1 MKNLHVYRG
10 QSAVND
16 FLNPENH
23 LTPLVELSEKLNPFI
38 ADQVHI
44 YIKLQTFL
52 PLMNIK
58 SIPAY
63 EMLKQ
68 DMSPTKKIIESSSG
82 NMAFS
87 LSILSR
93 SAGYEKM
100 KAVISH
106 EISLGKLQLLL
117 FSGAEVL
124 VNQEPIC
131 PNPDSPNSGI
141 QIAKKTGQKTDWK
154 NLNQYANLANPEGHY
169 YKCGQQILK
178 QMDNNVQI
186 FCTSLGTTGSM
197 CGISQAL
204 KKKTSAFCLG
214 VVRKPN
220 NPVPG
225 PRTLNLLKMINFN
238 WQNHIDALI
247 DEGTR
252 HAYEQSLKLC
262 RAGILAG
269 PSSGLNLAGLLRFLR
284 QEKLKHGL
292 EKFRNSKG
300 EINCVILACDLP
312 FLYMDEYFKYLPRS
326 FFPKIFHEKKLLNHI
341 NFRQTGK
348 QQIIVSAAT
357 VMKKFF
363 MCTPGRLWRTMTEGK
378 SLSVNESYILIDL
391 RSEKSFSCGH
401 IPESINIS
409 ESQLIAQVDAL
420 SEQWRGRKL
429 ILICEYGELSY
440 FYARILQDKGYY
452 GFSLSGGFIK
462 WSELNYPRSSLT
474 CPIRR

>member
-1 MKNLHVYRG
+1 MKNLNVYCG
-10 QSAVND
+10 QAAIND

-23 LTPLVELSEKLNPFI
+23 LTPIVELNEKLNPFL
-38 ADQVHI
+38 ADKVHI

-52 PLMNIK
+52 PLMNVK

-68 DMSPTKKIIESSSG
+68 DMCPAKKIIESSSG

-87 LSILSR
+87 LSILSNCF
-93 SAGYEKM
+93 GYEKM

-117 FSGAEVL
+117 LSGAEIF

-131 PNPDSPNSGI
+131 PNPNSLSSGI
-141 QIAKKTGQKTDWK
+141 KIAEKIGQKEDWK

-178 QMDNNVQI
+178 QMDGDVQI

-204 KKKTSAFCLG
+204 KEKKTVFCLG

-225 PRTLNLLKMINFN
+225 PRTLNLLKMIHFD
-238 WQNHIDALI
+238 WQSKIDALI
-247 DEGTR
+247 DEGTQQ
-252 HAYEQSLKLC
+252 AYAQSLKLC

-284 QEKLKHGL
+284 QEKVKHGL
-292 EKFRNSKG
+292 EQFKNNKG

-312 FLYMDEYFKYLPRS
+312 FLYMDEYFKYLPRCL
-326 FFPKIFHEKKLLNHI
+326 FPKIFNKEKLLTKV
-341 NFRQTGK
+341 NFCQRGK
-348 QQIIVSAAT
+348 RKLIISAAT

-363 MCTPGRLWRTMTEGK
+363 MCTSKILWKMIAEQK
-378 SLSVNESYILIDL
+378 LLSVNEDYILIDL
-391 RSEKSFSCGH
+391 RSEKEFSCGH
-401 IPESINIS
+401 IPESININ
-409 ESQLIAQVDAL
+409 ESKLIDYVDGL
-420 SEQWRGRKL
+420 SEQWQGKHL
-429 ILICEYGELSY
+429 VLICEYGELSY
-440 FYARILQDKGYY
+440 FYAKMLQDKGYY
-452 GFSLSGGFIK
+452 SFSLYGGFIK
-462 WSELNYPRSSLT
+462 WSELNYPRLSLS
-474 CPIRR
+474 CQIRR

>member
-1 MKNLHVYRG
+1 
-10 QSAVND
+10 
-16 FLNPENH
+16 
-23 LTPLVELSEKLNPFI
+23 
-38 ADQVHI
+38 
-44 YIKLQTFL
+44 
-52 PLMNIK
+52 
-58 SIPAY
+58 
-63 EMLKQ
+63 
-68 DMSPTKKIIESSSG
+68 
-82 NMAFS
+82 MAFS

-186 FCTSLGTTGSM
+186 FCTSLGITGSM

-420 SEQWRGRKL
+420 SEQWRDRKL

-474 CPIRR
+474 CSIRR

>member
-10 QSAVND
+10 QSAIND

-23 LTPLVELSEKLNPFI
+23 LTPLVELSEELNPFI

-93 SAGYEKM
+93 SAGYKKM
-100 KAVISH
+100 RAVISH

-117 FSGAEVL
+117 LSGAEVL

-141 QIAKKTGQKTDWK
+141 RIAEKTGRKADWK
-154 NLNQYANLANPEGHY
+154 NLNQYANSANPEGHY

-204 KKKTSAFCLG
+204 KEKTSAF
-214 VVRKPN
+214 
-220 NPVPG
+220 
-225 PRTLNLLKMINFN
+225 
-238 WQNHIDALI
+238 
-247 DEGTR
+247 
-252 HAYEQSLKLC
+252 
-262 RAGILAG
+262 
-269 PSSGLNLAGLLRFLR
+269 
-284 QEKLKHGL
+284 
-292 EKFRNSKG
+292 
-300 EINCVILACDLP
+300 
-312 FLYMDEYFKYLPRS
+312 
-326 FFPKIFHEKKLLNHI
+326 
-341 NFRQTGK
+341 
-348 QQIIVSAAT
+348 
-357 VMKKFF
+357 
-363 MCTPGRLWRTMTEGK
+363 
-378 SLSVNESYILIDL
+378 
-391 RSEKSFSCGH
+391 
-401 IPESINIS
+401 
-409 ESQLIAQVDAL
+409 
-420 SEQWRGRKL
+420 
-429 ILICEYGELSY
+429 
-440 FYARILQDKGYY
+440 
-452 GFSLSGGFIK
+452 
-462 WSELNYPRSSLT
+462 
-474 CPIRR
+474 